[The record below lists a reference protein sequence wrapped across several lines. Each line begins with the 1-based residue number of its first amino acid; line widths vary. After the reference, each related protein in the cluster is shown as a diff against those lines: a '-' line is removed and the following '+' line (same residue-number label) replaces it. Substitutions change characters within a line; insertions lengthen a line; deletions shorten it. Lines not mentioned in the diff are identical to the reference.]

1 MDAPEIRLSVSNSEE
16 PRRTMPKMKYQVRNW
31 AEYDAGLRRRGS
43 LTLWITDEAM
53 ADWQAAPRVGS
64 RAIRIWPLKQA

>member
-1 MDAPEIRLSVSNSEE
+1 
-16 PRRTMPKMKYQVRNW
+16 MPKMKYQVRNW